1 MARRPPARPSCS
13 RRCPGI
19 FRGRLPCGE
28 MPLKV
33 EKHDVPPSSL
43 TGRCP
48 QAGPDRHPAPARP
61 VPGRHLPGGPDAAP
75 GPRTHARP
83 AREPVRDAP
92 GLHSGTDGHPALPF
106 GFSGYGR
113 RHERGRSG
121 RAGHA
126 ALFPAAAS
134 QEPAPQQ
141 RRDLA
146 ASGDP
151 RCRDGT
157 RRAPDARPWPGR
169 PGGSHPLY
177 ARHGPAFPPGH
188 LAGEPGQLA
197 QPAVPAPAR
206 RNAAGLL
213 HPPGRAA
220 APLVRAHPAQPRQSG
235 GRAGKPAR
243 PRRHAGPGRGHA
255 AGPAARHHR
264 ARPVALLDGP
274 VCGRRPD
281 PCRTGRA

>member
-1 MARRPPARPSCS
+1 MS
-13 RRCPGI
+13 
-19 FRGRLPCGE
+19 
-28 MPLKV
+28 LKV
-33 EKHDVPPSSL
+33 KKHDVPPSSP
-43 TGRCP
+43 TGRLP
-48 QAGPDRHPAPARP
+48 QAGPDRHSAPARP
-61 VPGRHLPGGPDAAP
+61 EPGRHLSGGPDTAP
-75 GPRTHARP
+75 GPRAHARP

-92 GLHSGTDGHPALPF
+92 GHRRGTAGHPALPF

-121 RAGHA
+121 HAGHD

-134 QEPAPQQ
+134 QDPAPQQ

-151 RCRDGT
+151 RRRDGAH
-157 RRAPDARPWPGR
+157 RVPDARPRPGR
-169 PGGSHPLY
+169 PGRSRPLY
-177 ARHGPAFPPGH
+177 ARHRPAFPPDH

-197 QPAVPAPAR
+197 QPAAAAPAR
-206 RNAAGLL
+206 GNAAGLL
-213 HPPGRAA
+213 HPSGWAA
-220 APLVRAHPAQPRQSG
+220 APLVRAHPTQPGQSG

-281 PCRTGRA
+281 PCRAGRA